1 MIAKIYKLKLDHDF
15 ERAFKAGRSLYG
27 RFLGIKIV
35 KNDLP
40 FSRFGV
46 ILGLKIDK
54 SAVRRHYLK
63 RQIFDVLA
71 ELSIKLPFSVD
82 CVIIA
87 LPTMKEAKDMEIQ
100 QELLNIFSK
109 ISYRL

>member
-27 RFLGIKIV
+27 RFLGIKII
-35 KNDLP
+35 KNDQP
-40 FSRFGV
+40 CSRFGV

-54 SAVRRHYLK
+54 SAVRRHHLK

-71 ELSIKLPFSVD
+71 QVLVKLPFSVD

-87 LPTMKEAKDMEIQ
+87 LPAIKEAKDVEIK

-109 ISYRL
+109 ISSRL